1 MLGLNARTRAFSPK
15 GSNGS
20 SSPSEFM
27 ASNNSTMLDGDGVAW
42 DWIEIYNK
50 GDQAVN
56 LAGYSLTDNLN

>member
-1 MLGLNARTRAFSPK
+1 
-15 GSNGS
+15 
-20 SSPSEFM
+20 M